1 MKSNFPK
8 MSLLVSFT
16 FLLILSVSF
25 FAAYKTIGNNHE
37 ESKSKEDEWSRE
49 SLRLDEIK
57 ALARSIKIIEGERV
71 QLETHFARS
80 SDVVPFLDSIE
91 EMARKVS
98 ATAEVTS
105 VDVAEDKKTL
115 VVGMKASGSFGNL
128 YRLLTLLENSPYALE
143 FLGVDL
149 RTGAGSTE
157 EGDKATPRW
166 EVLFKMKL
174 LSFVE

>member
-37 ESKSKEDEWSRE
+37 ESKSKEDEWRRE

-115 VVGMKASGSFGNL
+115 VVGMKA
-128 YRLLTLLENSPYALE
+128 
-143 FLGVDL
+143 
-149 RTGAGSTE
+149 
-157 EGDKATPRW
+157 
-166 EVLFKMKL
+166 
-174 LSFVE
+174 